1 MHDCAAAARIGGLQ
15 ASRGGLML
23 ANGQIKVVAQEVGR
37 AAAERIRNAGDQ
49 NDRVQLW
56 EVVRYASRAIEAVVE
71 IETQDLSASDRCR
84 RARYLVSELECALEA
99 ARKAKAV
106 LDWTAQRQRDAP

>member
-1 MHDCAAAARIGGLQ
+1 
-15 ASRGGLML
+15 ML

-37 AAAERIRNAGDQ
+37 TAAERIRSAGDAQ
-49 NDRVQLW
+49 DRVHLW

-71 IETQDLSASDRCR
+71 MEMEDLSASDQCR

-99 ARKAKAV
+99 ARKAKVV
-106 LDWTAQRQRDAP
+106 LDWTAQRQRDAL